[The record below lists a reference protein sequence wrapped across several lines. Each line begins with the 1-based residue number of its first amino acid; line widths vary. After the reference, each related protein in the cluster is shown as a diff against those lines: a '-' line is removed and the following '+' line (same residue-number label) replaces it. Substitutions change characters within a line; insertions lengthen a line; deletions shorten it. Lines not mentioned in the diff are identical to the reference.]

1 VEEVAE
7 TVEETAE
14 TAEQTLPTLS
24 LLEEL
29 APMDNTPAP
38 QPRPAMGAMVS
49 ALLSNMEEQRLA
61 DRRAIA
67 QEPSADAEPSPVPA
81 DGKFSTKERRKHYH
95 NEAQLVVPEGYL
107 EIRAG
112 ACAGLDK
119 LESVILPN
127 TIVKIGS
134 GAFSDSAALKE
145 IYIPLSVK
153 EIASDAFEGCESL
166 TKVTMPFAL
175 EWLANELFENEVD
188 ITWLEPE
195 KEDNGIAEDGKF
207 TRKIRK
213 EIYDG
218 GSMLI
223 IPEGYIEIRPG
234 ACAGLD
240 DVTEVVLPQTL
251 QKICGGAFS
260 ECSSLVSLDIP
271 ASVTELEE
279 DAFEDCTSLRMVAIP
294 SHLEAQAKACF
305 PTADLMVLD

>member
-1 VEEVAE
+1 MGFYAE
-7 TVEETAE
+7 R
-14 TAEQTLPTLS
+14 QK
-24 LLEEL
+24 
-29 APMDNTPAP
+29 D
-38 QPRPAMGAMVS
+38 
-49 ALLSNMEEQRLA
+49 
-61 DRRAIA
+61 D
-67 QEPSADAEPSPVPA
+67 
-81 DGKFSTKERRKHYH
+81 H
-95 NEAQLVVPEGYL
+95 
-107 EIRAG
+107 
-112 ACAGLDK
+112 
-119 LESVILPN
+119 
-127 TIVKIGS
+127 
-134 GAFSDSAALKE
+134 
-145 IYIPLSVK
+145 
-153 EIASDAFEGCESL
+153 
-166 TKVTMPFAL
+166 
-175 EWLANELFENEVD
+175 

-240 DVTEVVLPQTL
+240 DVTDVVLPQTL

-260 ECSSLVSLDIP
+260 ECSSIVSLDIP

-305 PTADLMVLD
+305 PNADLMVLD